1 MTVNASSIPGKGILM
16 FYLWK
21 CKLARSLWK
30 LMQRFL
36 WTLEIDLPQNSDI
49 HVKVLTPKTIKCH
62 REPCLPIFFS
72 ALSTAKLWYEPR
84 CQSSGRLYWQQA
96 IYTLAICILPYGYK
110 EELGYV
116 ICRKI
121 ALKIVILSKFGQ
133 SRKTTITGFLS
144 FGIPRFYRTI

>member
-16 FYLWK
+16 VYLWK
-21 CKLARSLWK
+21 CKLAGSLWK
-30 LMQRFL
+30 SMQRFL

-49 HVKVLTPKTIKCH
+49 HVMVLTPKTIKCH
-62 REPCLPIFFS
+62 REPCLPIFS
-72 ALSTAKLWYEPR
+72 TLLTAKLWYEPR
-84 CQSSGRLYWQQA
+84 CQSVVDCIDNRLYTHWS
-96 IYTLAICILPYGYK
+96 LYGYK

-133 SRKTTITGFLS
+133 SRKTIITGFLS